1 MFSVEVDRVERPDG
15 QVIERETVRHPG
27 AVATVPLGDGGRL
40 WLVRQYRHAVGR
52 EMLELPA
59 GILEPGEDPEHCA
72 ARELSEEVGLRAR
85 RLELVADYYSTAGSS
100 DERVRVYLATG
111 CERTGEAQLD
121 PDEQLDVVEMPF
133 AEALRMARE
142 RELEDAKT
150 LIGILAAAQ
159 RPG

>member
-1 MFSVEVDRVERPDG
+1 MFSVEVDRVQRPDG

-27 AVATVPLGDGGRL
+27 AVAAVPLGDDGRL

-72 ARELSEEVGLRAR
+72 ARELAEEVGLRAG
-85 RLELVADYYSTAGSS
+85 RLELLADYYSTAGSS

-111 CERTGEAQLD
+111 CERAAGAQLD